1 MISETFR
8 KQFSEKLREC
18 KAVVDNCEN
27 KIFELDQSKKL
38 FSIQFFNVESRL
50 EMIFESVNEI
60 SNAKNLED
68 KYQFEI
74 DLLKQSQQ
82 TL

>member
-1 MISETFR
+1 
-8 KQFSEKLREC
+8 
-18 KAVVDNCEN
+18 VDICEN

-74 DLLKQSQQ
+74 D
-82 TL
+82 

>member
-1 MISETFR
+1 MNAITEFIVVSEKYR
-8 KQFSEKLREC
+8 KEFSEKLREC
-18 KAVVDNCEN
+18 KSFVDSCEN

-38 FSIQFFNVESRL
+38 FNIQFFNVESRL

-74 DLLKQSQQ
+74 D
-82 TL
+82 